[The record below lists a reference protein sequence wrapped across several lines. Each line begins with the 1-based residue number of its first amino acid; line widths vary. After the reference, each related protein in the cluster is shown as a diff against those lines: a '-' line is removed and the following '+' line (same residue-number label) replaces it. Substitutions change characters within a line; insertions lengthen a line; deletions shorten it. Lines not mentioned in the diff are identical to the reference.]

1 MTDKAQTHDKAP
13 KGQGIGISPKAS
25 IIPVENTIKEM
36 HSPRECGT
44 TMNLNRIDLNLL
56 VYLDALLRERNV
68 TQAANQLNLSQPA
81 MSNGL
86 RRLRDLFDDP
96 LLVRTSEGMT
106 PTERALELEPVVR
119 EVLAKIDQ
127 AVQPQKDFEPDNAN
141 RVFRIMAS
149 DYAEATLF
157 PAVLSKLRN
166 LAPGL
171 TLDIM
176 TPSDVSFLDVER
188 GKVDMI
194 INRFDSMPQSFHQIL
209 LWNDSFTCVLSPHN
223 PVLEDFTL
231 DNYLKAKHVWVS
243 KTGMG
248 VGVGVDPDDIQRL
261 GWVDAALDKLGK
273 KRQIRVFTR
282 HYQAAMTL
290 AEQNDLV
297 VTLPTRAAQLKLGNP
312 RVVLREP
319 PLEIPP
325 LQLKM
330 AWSPLLQHNPAN
342 KWLRKLIADTA
353 RELDGQAATP

>member
-1 MTDKAQTHDKAP
+1 
-13 KGQGIGISPKAS
+13 
-25 IIPVENTIKEM
+25 
-36 HSPRECGT
+36 
-44 TMNLNRIDLNLL
+44 MNVNRIDLNLL

-68 TQAANQLNLSQPA
+68 TQAAHQLNLSQPA

-86 RRLRDLFDDP
+86 RRLREVFDDP

-119 EVLAKIDQ
+119 EVLSKVDH
-127 AVQPQKDFEPDNAN
+127 AVQPRTAFDAENAV

-149 DYAEATLF
+149 DYAESTLL
-157 PAVLSKLRN
+157 PTVLGKLRT

-188 GKVDMI
+188 GKVDML
-194 INRFDSMPQSFHQIL
+194 INRFDSMPQSFHQIH
-209 LWNDSFTCVLSPHN
+209 LWNDSFTCVLSPEN
-223 PVLEDFTL
+223 PVLEDWTL
-231 DNYLKAKHVWVS
+231 DAYLQANHVWVS

-248 VGVGVDPDDIQRL
+248 VGVGVNPADVQRL
-261 GWVDAALDKLGK
+261 GWVDVALNKLGK

-290 AEQNDLV
+290 AEQNDLI
-297 VTLPTRAAQLKLGNP
+297 VTLPTRCANLKVNNP

-319 PLEIPP
+319 PLDIPP
-325 LQLKM
+325 LELKM

-342 KWLRKLIADTA
+342 KWLRKIIADTA
-353 RELDGQAATP
+353 RELDGQEATP

>member
-1 MTDKAQTHDKAP
+1 
-13 KGQGIGISPKAS
+13 
-25 IIPVENTIKEM
+25 
-36 HSPRECGT
+36 
-44 TMNLNRIDLNLL
+44 MNAERLVKVNRIDLNLL

-86 RRLRDLFDDP
+86 RRLRELFNDP

-119 EVLAKIDQ
+119 EVLSKIDQ
-127 AVQPQKDFEPDNAN
+127 AVQPRGDFEAGTAQ

-149 DYAEATLF
+149 DYAESTLF
-157 PAVLSKLRN
+157 PSVLGKLRT

-188 GKVDMI
+188 GKVDMV
-194 INRFDSMPQSFHQIL
+194 INRFDSMPQSFHQIH
-209 LWNDSFTCVLSPHN
+209 LWDDSFTCVLSPEN
-223 PVLEDFTL
+223 PVLNDFTL
-231 DNYLKAKHVWVS
+231 ENYLQANHVWVS

-248 VGVGVDPDDIQRL
+248 VGVGVDPSDVQRL
-261 GWVDAALDKLGK
+261 GWVDAALNRLGK

-290 AEQNDLV
+290 AEQNDLI
-297 VTLPTRAAQLKLGNP
+297 VTLPTRAAQLKLNNP

-325 LQLKM
+325 LELKM

-342 KWLRKLIADTA
+342 KWLRKLIVDTA
-353 RELDGQAATP
+353 RELNGQKPTL

>member
-1 MTDKAQTHDKAP
+1 
-13 KGQGIGISPKAS
+13 
-25 IIPVENTIKEM
+25 
-36 HSPRECGT
+36 
-44 TMNLNRIDLNLL
+44 MNLNRIDLNLL

-68 TQAANQLNLSQPA
+68 THAANQLNLSQPA

-86 RRLRDLFDDP
+86 RRLRELFDDP
-96 LLVRTSEGMT
+96 LLVRTSDGMT

-119 EVLAKIDQ
+119 EVLGTIDR
-127 AVQPQKDFEPDNAN
+127 AVQPRSEFDPGSAR

-157 PAVLSKLRN
+157 PTVLGKLRN
-166 LAPGL
+166 LAPGI

-188 GKVDMI
+188 GKVDMV
-194 INRFDSMPQSFHQIL
+194 INRFDSMPQSFHQIH
-209 LWNDSFTCVLSPHN
+209 LWDDTFSCVLSPEN
-223 PVLEDFTL
+223 PVLDNFTL
-231 DNYLKAKHVWVS
+231 ENYLKANHVWVS

-248 VGVGVDPDDIQRL
+248 VGVGVNPDDVQRL
-261 GWVDAALDKLGK
+261 GWVDAALNKLGK

-290 AEQNDLV
+290 AEQNDLI
-297 VTLPTRAAQLKLGNP
+297 VTVPTRAAMLKRNNP
-312 RVVLREP
+312 RVVLRDP

-325 LQLKM
+325 LELKM

-342 KWLRKLIADTA
+342 RWLRKLITDSA
-353 RELDGQAATP
+353 RELDGQEPLP